1 MDIRVANLSDCK
13 EVYELTKNTPELVN
27 PSIEPP
33 NLWWIESFIR
43 EKQVFYVA
51 VEDNRVIGYIL
62 GERTSGNVGLMWM
75 ITVTEEFR
83 GKGIGKKLLF
93 EFENECRK
101 RNLKA
106 IVAYGYSNGEKVL
119 NMLERNNYHKGN
131 AYYEFVKL
139 L

>member
-43 EKQVFYVA
+43 EKQIFYVA
-51 VEDNRVIGYIL
+51 VEDNMVIGYIL

-75 ITVTEEFR
+75 ITVAEEFR

-106 IVAYGYSNGEKVL
+106 IVAYGYSNSEKVL

>member
-43 EKQVFYVA
+43 EKQIFYVA
-51 VEDNRVIGYIL
+51 VEDNMVIGYIL

-75 ITVTEEFR
+75 ITVAEEFR

-106 IVAYGYSNGEKVL
+106 IVTYGYSTSEKVL